1 MKRKSF
7 FVKKV
12 MLPLLVLITMISC
25 FYTIS
30 LMNNDNIVKAMEQER
45 EDILMLQEAY
55 KWIDSDDID
64 PSTGKLKEGVIY
76 NIGENNRFYTSNGFQ
91 KYDMRDKSTTNN
103 VNPMTDYKTDNP
115 TIYINYKQ
123 DRNEILFSN
132 NFMVDFDIT
141 YDEKN
146 LNIEKKKYNLVKT
159 EYTQSSHKEERSRL
173 VFRSKRVKIGWFK
186 ITLWYPA
193 IEKYNETVVVT
204 TPIQTYDEVVEHVG
218 SINLDEDRNI
228 LTKTTA
234 KLVDKYFP
242 SIREMSN
249 TYGIPVLIM
258 LLDTI
263 VRTVVNVVKQILSI
277 VADFIPVL
285 DEIKTS
291 YETVKGKD
299 MFTGEEIGTFWRIF
313 GGIMLVVGLVI
324 SFVTFGAG
332 GVAVDAATDTAQTVK
347 KGKKLASKAD
357 DVAGAAKKLDNTYDG
372 IKKMDGFSDA
382 SGNVV
387 KYVSK
392 NSDEVLGAMKKLDG
406 DTVADLIE
414 QGSSATKKID
424 NALDIGSSG
433 TKKLA
438 NGVEITKVEKSSDV
452 FNLNKFDRGFNIDDY
467 GGNNLGRTFK
477 TVDKL
482 DETTDT
488 VTSIKSLDTRAST
501 YQNASKFKSTVNK
514 YLDQVDATQ
523 FGKKGGRILE
533 KGQDFTK
540 TAVDLYIPKE
550 GLNLEQLKVIENI
563 KLKKDI
569 ILRIFVLS

>member
-91 KYDMRDKSTTNN
+91 KYDMRDNSTTNN
-103 VNPMTDYKTDNP
+103 VNPMTDYRTANP

-159 EYTQSSHKEERSRL
+159 EYTQSSHQEERSRL